1 MDARYADGRAAVTKP
16 ASFAIAD
23 GGLDIEAEGVRL
35 HWTFDEL
42 RRADDSNG
50 LIILKRHP
58 DTGERL
64 ILDQHADAALRAAA
78 PALFTPQAQGV
89 EKPSL
94 VMWLAGATLSVA
106 AIFLIGVP
114 ILAEPIARVLPQR
127 YQDQVATIARAQLE
141 GMTTY
146 CESDGEAELALDDLV
161 LRFIDESPSRDDDAL
176 RSRITVTLVH
186 APFPNAFAL
195 PDDSIV
201 VTDQL
206 IAAAEHPDELA
217 GVLAHELAHISHRH
231 VMANVIRN
239 IGAGVFFD
247 VIFGGAGIGQ
257 VIAVASVNL
266 AALGYSREAESEAD
280 RSALDYL
287 DNAGIDPAALSR
299 FFDRIAEIS
308 GESDNH
314 FPTMLSSH
322 PNTAERAAAARERA
336 HTGRAPALSAYQWN
350 LVRTACGGEAQT
362 NPEQSAPPGAPATGS
377 ELGTAPATNG
387 PPVDK
392 GPAAPPPKPSK
403 PR

>member
-1 MDARYADGRAAVTKP
+1 MDARYADGRAAITKS
-16 ASFAIAD
+16 ATFAIA
-23 GGLDIEAEGVRL
+23 GGGIDIEAAGERL

-42 RRADDSNG
+42 RRGDDGNG

-64 ILDQHADAALRAAA
+64 ILDQAADAALRAAA
-78 PALFTPQAQGV
+78 PSLFTPQAHGV
-89 EKPSL
+89 ETPAL
-94 VMWLAGATLSVA
+94 VGWLAGVTLSVA

-114 ILAEPIARVLPQR
+114 MLAEPIARVLPQR

-141 GMTTY
+141 GMTEY

-161 LRFIDESPSRDDDAL
+161 LRFIDESPSPDDDAL
-176 RSRITVTLVH
+176 RSRVTVTLVH

-266 AALGYSREAESEAD
+266 ASLGYSREAESEAD

-299 FFDRIAEIS
+299 FFDRIAEMS
-308 GESDNH
+308 GEGTSD

-322 PNTAERAAAARERA
+322 PNTAERSAAARQRA
-336 HTGRAPALSAYQWN
+336 HAGRAPSLSAYQWN
-350 LVRTACGGEAQT
+350 LVRSACGGEAET
-362 NPEQSAPPGAPATGS
+362 APVETGPATGPGG
-377 ELGTAPATNG
+377 GTPPATNG

-392 GPAAPPPKPSK
+392 GPAPAPPKPSK
-403 PR
+403 PL